1 MVPVMPSD
9 GAARAKEGDLLL
21 LTAAAGCAMSLVD
34 TNIVALAI
42 PAIARGLRAGAA
54 DTQWVISAFFLS
66 FAAMLL
72 PAGAIADRLG
82 RRRITL
88 CGLAGLAAASLSG
101 GLASTVVWLHLSRG
115 AQGAATA
122 FVLAPALAII
132 GHRFHAGAE
141 RNRAWAIWGG
151 VMGAT
156 MVVAPIAGGIIVESL
171 GWRWAF
177 FINLPICALLAA
189 ATLAYAEES
198 RDPTRGRLDPL
209 GILLFAGA
217 MLGLTSGL
225 ITGQAQGW
233 ASTATLAGFALGAV
247 SLVGFVIAERVQ
259 AHAMLDLQLF
269 KSRQFIG
276 AVWAMFAYAAT
287 AQVMASLFPIFL
299 QHGGGLSATAT
310 GFAMLPFAFAMLAFP
325 YLGGMLG
332 RRLRSPSILALGLA
346 VVAMGNAVAAWGAV
360 PGNWL
365 VLLPGMF
372 VIGAGAGLLNGET
385 QKAIM
390 MTIPRERVGMASGI
404 STTAR
409 FSGILIG
416 FVALNAVL
424 ASGIR
429 AAAIGAE
436 CLAPATCGAG
446 RGYVDAVIAGD
457 FSAAIAGTPVLD
469 MALAW
474 TRARQLYASGASAS
488 LLAAALLAALSAGL
502 VWWLMRPRRSGA

>member
-1 MVPVMPSD
+1 
-9 GAARAKEGDLLL
+9 
-21 LTAAAGCAMSLVD
+21 MSLVD
-34 TNIVALAI
+34 TNIVAIAI
-42 PAIARGLRAGAA
+42 PAIARELNADAS

-82 RRRITL
+82 RRRMFL

-101 GLASTVVWLHLSRG
+101 GLAPTTDWLHLSRG

-132 GHRFHAGAE
+132 GHRFHAGTE
-141 RNRAWAIWGG
+141 RNRAWTIWGG

-156 MVVAPIAGGIIVESL
+156 MVTAPIAGGIIIEL
-171 GWRWAF
+171 FGWRWAF

-189 ATLAYAEES
+189 ATLAYAQES

-225 ITGQAQGW
+225 ITGQTQGW
-233 ASTATLAGFALGAV
+233 ASTATLLGFGLGAL
-247 SLVGFVIAERVQ
+247 SLIGFVIAEWLQ

-269 KSRQFIG
+269 RSRQFNG

-299 QHGGGLSATAT
+299 QNGGGLSPTAT

-325 YLGGMLG
+325 YLGSMLG
-332 RRLRSPSILALGLA
+332 RRLTSPSILAFGLA
-346 VVAMGNAVAAWGAV
+346 VVAAGNAVAAWGAV
-360 PGNWL
+360 SGNWL

-409 FSGILIG
+409 FSGIVIG
-416 FVALNAVL
+416 FALLNAVL
-424 ASGIR
+424 TNSARSVAADLDCAAGHACGSGR
-429 AAAIGAE
+429 SFA
-436 CLAPATCGAG
+436 
-446 RGYVDAVIAGD
+446 DAVIAGD
-457 FSAAIAGTPVLD
+457 LSIATSGMPAHDIARVLPLARILYSDAFSAA
-469 MALAW
+469 
-474 TRARQLYASGASAS
+474 
-488 LLAAALLAALSAGL
+488 LLAAALLAALSAVL
-502 VWWLMRPRRSGA
+502 VWALMRTASRPTSPAGE